1 MCGKANRE
9 GNSATG
15 GGNSHINKLGIYWQ
29 RAENALSYYICCMA
43 NPKPLPNP
51 PWELHP
57 PTE

>member
-29 RAENALSYYICCMA
+29 RAESALS
-43 NPKPLPNP
+43 
-51 PWELHP
+51 
-57 PTE
+57 